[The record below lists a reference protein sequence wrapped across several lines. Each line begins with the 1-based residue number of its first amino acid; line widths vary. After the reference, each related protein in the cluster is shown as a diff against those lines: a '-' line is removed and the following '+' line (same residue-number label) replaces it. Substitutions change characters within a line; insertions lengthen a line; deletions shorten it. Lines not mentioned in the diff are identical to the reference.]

1 MTAAAVTAGRARLRA
16 AVSRILDV
24 LVAREGTPG
33 EFATWSDIA
42 ERYAE
47 RIEAQPPETVFWG
60 LGTRGVISVTG
71 MPALLEAHPRMSE
84 AGDRVEAT
92 VTYGAEHQGHPGL
105 VHGGILAATFDELF
119 GMFQTFSHPP
129 VVTAELTVR
138 FLRPVRIG
146 SSVRFEA
153 EIAEREGRRMRV
165 RGTGAVNGATCVAS
179 EALFVVTREAG
190 GA

>member
-1 MTAAAVTAGRARLRA
+1 VTEGRERLRS

-24 LVAREGTPG
+24 FVAREGTPE
-33 EFATWSDIA
+33 EFDTWSDIA
-42 ERYAE
+42 EAYAD

-71 MPALLEAHPRMSE
+71 MPSLVEAHPRMSE
-84 AGDRVEAT
+84 TGDRVEAI
-92 VTYGAEHQGHPGL
+92 VTYAPEHQGHPGL
-105 VHGGILAATFDELF
+105 VHGGILATTFDELF
-119 GMFQTFSHPP
+119 GMFQTFSRPP

-138 FLRPVRIG
+138 FLAPVPVG
-146 SSVRFEA
+146 ATVRFEA
-153 EIAEREGRRMRV
+153 EIVEREGRKMRV
-165 RGTGAVNGATCVAS
+165 SGTGSVNGATCVAS